1 MFTNIVKPRGR
12 GRPPGQ
18 TAQGAAAKQRL
29 YEIAVKRMATHGYEL
44 TTLRDVAKEAGVSVS
59 LLYRYFPNKRAV
71 IFALYDELSAD
82 YVGKTAEMQPG
93 KWRDRGILALRTSL
107 DVLRPHRTTLRGLIP
122 VLVGDPEEGLF
133 GEHAAFSRLR
143 VQGVFERAVID
154 ASDAPPQPLAGAIG
168 RLLYLVH
175 LAVLMWWL
183 LDKSARQRATSAL
196 VALFEGIL
204 PPAAL
209 TLGLPFVRRFV
220 VAVDAL
226 VREALFGEPAG
237 ASGQSGRIA
246 PPPQL
251 ASNKGF

>member
-1 MFTNIVKPRGR
+1 MLRHCASNAR
-12 GRPPGQ
+12 RPP
-18 TAQGAAAKQRL
+18 A
-29 YEIAVKRMATHGYEL
+29 
-44 TTLRDVAKEAGVSVS
+44 
-59 LLYRYFPNKRAV
+59 
-71 IFALYDELSAD
+71 
-82 YVGKTAEMQPG
+82 
-93 KWRDRGILALRTSL
+93 
-107 DVLRPHRTTLRGLIP
+107 
-122 VLVGDPEEGLF
+122 
-133 GEHAAFSRLR
+133 
-143 VQGVFERAVID
+143 
-154 ASDAPPQPLAGAIG
+154 PQPLAGAIG